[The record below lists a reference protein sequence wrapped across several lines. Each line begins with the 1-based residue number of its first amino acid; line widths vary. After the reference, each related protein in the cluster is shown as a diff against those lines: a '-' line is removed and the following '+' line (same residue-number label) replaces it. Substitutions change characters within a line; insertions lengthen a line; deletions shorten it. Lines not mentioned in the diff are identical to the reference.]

1 MLNHTFVVIILA
13 SLFCA
18 GLGESPASEA
28 GQLITYIINECRE
41 SPSDFAE
48 FFKENVLPVLESYD
62 KQIDQFQK
70 EEILRASE
78 DLLLFLQYSDSK
90 FRLEFSDSLSK
101 LAFRHSLKMK
111 IRGRTGH
118 WFEKVNKNDVSF
130 KAKDP
135 AETAGSAEDSETF
148 RTESLIFDSNDT
160 LSQMA
165 QKAGQVRGRV
175 GQAVFRFPRAIDS
188 LVYSGSLALLD
199 WMFSSR
205 PNRKLLLD
213 ASMGYMGVGV
223 VEDAKFNYITFL
235 LVEEF
240 KEGKGGGPELGEEKQ
255 IVEALEKDR
264 QRFAE
269 LFKESEEENQK
280 AKESASNETESENE
294 SESEDSDFEDDK
306 VEARKKVAEEGTE
319 TAIEE
324 DKDKGEEEQEKEKTE
339 EQGKEEGEKAEES
352 QEAEE
357 KGEDQEA
364 EGDQTESVSG
374 EKEPRAELDSEEM
387 TRPSELSDQEE
398 ATKTPGKMEEDSVE
412 ADVDE
417 DASEEKA
424 PEPEGED
431 EEGGDGQET
440 KLKQNALRVSSEILT
455 SKLAGFFREVDKLS
469 NLETTD
475 SSS

>member
-240 KEGKGGGPELGEEKQ
+240 KEGKGGGPELGEEEQ

-280 AKESASNETESENE
+280 GKESASNETESESE

-306 VEARKKVAEEGTE
+306 RETQKKVAEEGTE

-324 DKDKGEEEQEKEKTE
+324 DKDKGEEEKEKTE
-339 EQGKEEGEKAEES
+339 EQGKGEGEKAEEG

-357 KGEDQEA
+357 KSEAQEA

-374 EKEPRAELDSEEM
+374 EKEPQAELDSEEI
-387 TRPSELSDQEE
+387 TRPSEPSDQEE
-398 ATKTPGKMEEDSVE
+398 ATKKPEKKEEDSAE

-417 DASEEKA
+417 DASEEKTA
-424 PEPEGED
+424 EPEGED
-431 EEGGDGQET
+431 EQGGDGQET